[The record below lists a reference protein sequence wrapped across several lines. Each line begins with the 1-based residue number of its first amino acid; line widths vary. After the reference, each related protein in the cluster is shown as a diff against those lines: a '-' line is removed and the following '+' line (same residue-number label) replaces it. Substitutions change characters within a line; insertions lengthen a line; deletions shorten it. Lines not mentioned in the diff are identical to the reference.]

1 MRIGELA
8 RSSGC
13 RTETI
18 RYYEAQGL
26 LQPADRTAN
35 NYREYGPTH
44 VERLA
49 FIRRCRSLDLSQA
62 EVRAL
67 IALQERPGK
76 SCDDV
81 DDLLDGHLR
90 ELSERISQLQ
100 TLRRQ
105 IREIRGAVVE
115 IVWTVRSIDS
125 STEKMGS
132 PVRGVRHRQELRACS
147 RCPRPRWDRRTWFA

>member
-1 MRIGELA
+1 MKIGELA
-8 RSSGC
+8 RASGC

-26 LQPADRTAN
+26 LQAADRAAN
-35 NYREYGPTH
+35 NYREYGPGH

-67 IALQERPGK
+67 IALQGQRGK

-81 DDLLDGHLR
+81 NELLDGHLQ

-105 IREIRGAVVE
+105 IQEIRAACREDACVDRCGALE
-115 IVWTVRSIDS
+115 TLG
-125 STEKMGS
+125 TGK
-132 PVRGVRHRQELRACS
+132 
-147 RCPRPRWDRRTWFA
+147 DRRRRTDARTRCS

>member
-26 LQPADRTAN
+26 LQPVDRAAN
-35 NYREYGPTH
+35 NYREYGRRH
-44 VERLA
+44 IERLA
-49 FIRRCRSLDLSQA
+49 FIRRCRSLDQSQA

-67 IALQERPGK
+67 IALQEQPEK

-81 DDLLDGHLR
+81 NELLDGHLR

-105 IREIRGAVVE
+105 IQEIRAACCGDSCVDRCGALD
-115 IVWTVRSIDS
+115 TLR
-125 STEKMGS
+125 TEQDRIADAK
-132 PVRGVRHRQELRACS
+132 
-147 RCPRPRWDRRTWFA
+147 RPAQAGGQSM

>member
-26 LQPADRTAN
+26 LQPADRAAN
-35 NYREYGPTH
+35 NYREYGPKH
-44 VERLA
+44 IERLA
-49 FIRRCRSLDLSQA
+49 FVRRCRSLDLSQA

-81 DDLLDGHLR
+81 DELLDGHLR
-90 ELSERISQLQ
+90 ELSKRISQLQ

-105 IREIRGAVVE
+105 IREIRAACGGESCVDQCGALE
-115 IVWTVRSIDS
+115 TLGTARDRIAHAR
-125 STEKMGS
+125 
-132 PVRGVRHRQELRACS
+132 
-147 RCPRPRWDRRTWFA
+147 RPAQSGGQSM